1 MEYRVGMGVVILGAA
16 SGTGADVDAKRN
28 LTVRRGVADYGA
40 AGGAFSVAGGPTAI
54 VAAALAANTPL
65 MSMRHGAGATTKVY
79 ITRLHVT
86 ISIATIG
93 ASAGV
98 PGQITWQR
106 FTTATPTGGT
116 ARTPAR
122 KDASTGSGTQV
133 ADVRDNNAAL
143 TVTSVAFTD
152 IFVAEAIPNSTVGA
166 SYEYSTDLDED
177 EFIVLAAGDGI
188 CLRTSVAAP
197 ATQTWTYSYTI
208 HWLEK

>member
-1 MEYRVGMGVVILGAA
+1 MGVVILGGS

-28 LTVRRGVADYGA
+28 ILTRRGAADYGA
-40 AGGAFSVAGGPTAI
+40 AGGAYSVAGGPTGI
-54 VAAALAANTPL
+54 VAAALAAGTTL
-65 MSMRHGAGATTKVY
+65 AALRHGTGATTKVY
-79 ITRLHVT
+79 ITRLHIT

-93 ASAGV
+93 VTAGV

-116 ARTPAR
+116 ARTAAR
-122 KDASTGSGTQV
+122 KDASTGSGTQIIGCQDL
-133 ADVRDNNAAL
+133 ASAL

-152 IFVAEAIPNSTVGA
+152 VFVAEAIPNSTVGA
-166 SYEYSTDLDED
+166 SYEYVTDLDED

-197 ATQTWTYSYTI
+197 ATQTWTFNYTI